1 MVFFQHPNRKYNL
14 QIWVQYIGPICIL
27 AYCIVLH
34 LFARENIERHSRDTE
49 MCNMAGF
56 DQTCP
61 WKTVQA

>member
-56 DQTCP
+56 D
-61 WKTVQA
+61 